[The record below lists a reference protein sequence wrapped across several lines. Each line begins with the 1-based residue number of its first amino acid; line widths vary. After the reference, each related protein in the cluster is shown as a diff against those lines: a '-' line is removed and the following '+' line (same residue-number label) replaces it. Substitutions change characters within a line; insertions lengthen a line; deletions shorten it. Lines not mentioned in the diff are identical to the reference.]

1 MSHSSIGNM
10 TNTLIETGARHM
22 QQCRTNQD
30 VLAAMCGSAA
40 ELADQDNVY
49 CMGKDELAVSCGTQ
63 LFGKVPK
70 TATKYAYPNVVSTLG
85 TLTPEEKI
93 LLGTYYHTMGLSSP
107 ATMYNSM
114 KPPSHASEE
123 EKLKWDTPRMKQ
135 FRHFI
140 PVGYSVGHACA
151 HARNGDTVA
160 SVQIGGLRT
169 VLNGGYDVSTGD
181 LIQMY
186 IPDVEAGFFDE
197 YGGRK
202 AVPGPENARDPA
214 GQQELRQNFYTRGQG
229 VVGPSGSS
237 KRVKNC
243 MFSVKPYSESLNAN
257 RLVYSGDKVRV
268 FARAVSSARPWEP
281 VDIMIA
287 RQSL

>member
-30 VLAAMCGSAA
+30 VLAAMCGSAT
-40 ELADQDNVY
+40 ELAEQDNVY

-63 LFGKVPK
+63 LFGHVPK

-85 TLTPEEKI
+85 NLTEEEKTI
-93 LLGTYYHTMGLSSP
+93 LGTYYHTMGEMLPMELHKNFKSNAP
-107 ATMYNSM
+107 EADKY
-114 KPPSHASEE
+114 
-123 EKLKWDTPRMKQ
+123 DTARIKQ
-135 FRHFI
+135 FRHFM

-169 VLNGGYDVSTGD
+169 VLNGDYDISTGD
-181 LIQMY
+181 LLQMY
-186 IPDVEAGFFDE
+186 IPAVEEPFFDKF
-197 YGGRK
+197 GGRK
-202 AVPGPENARDPA
+202 LDPLPNAPTTA
-214 GQQELRQNFYTRGQG
+214 GSQQLRQNFYTRGQG
-229 VVGPSGSS
+229 VVGPPGSS

-243 MFSVKPYSESLNAN
+243 MFSVKPYTESLNEN
-257 RLVYSGDKVRV
+257 QLVYSGDKVRV